1 VFVDRFDVTRRALAD
16 ALRHG
21 FDKKDIQECTS
32 GLTEKHFYKTMPSVA
47 RPGVSKTSP
56 GAMQDVYRRRFKGIL
71 WYIKL
76 TMADSR
82 KDKGLWV
89 VVVSFKEK
97 N

>member
-1 VFVDRFDVTRRALAD
+1 
-16 ALRHG
+16 
-21 FDKKDIQECTS
+21 
-32 GLTEKHFYKTMPSVA
+32 VA